1 MIALSGCIGKTY
13 NLILVERLTTY
24 LTVNKFVDPAL
35 QKAFLPGINGTI
47 EHNIVM
53 EELIK
58 DAKAKNHTLHSTF
71 FDLEDAFGRVPHGL
85 IEDALTR
92 HFLPQNIITYF
103 HNSYTNSKAVV
114 QTKEWRSSPFPF
126 KRGVFQGD
134 HISPIIFLMT
144 FNPIIQSLQNQSQKF
159 GYKLGDFSYVT
170 LPYADDFCLISTHKT
185 SHRNLINQIQSQV
198 SSMGLKLKTSN
209 VVHFLFQ
216 GGSLKMSLSIL
227 RITESPL
234 SKVKSKNFWESCCS
248 SKRNLKRLLPCL
260 KTSFLKAL
268 RILRKLRSK
277 ISTNFGSTLTIFS
290 PQTSLLTVH
299 TLTQTQLKL
308 LDTLTDKAIKR
319 WAGVP

>member
-53 EELIK
+53 EELNK

-185 SHRNLINQIQSQV
+185 SHQNLINQIQSQV
-198 SSMGLKLKTSN
+198 SSMGLKLKPSKCRSFS
-209 VVHFLFQ
+209 VSGGKPKDVPFYIEDYRIPSIKGEEQKFL
-216 GGSLKMSLSIL
+216 G
-227 RITESPL
+227 
-234 SKVKSKNFWESCCS
+234 
-248 SKRNLKRLLPCL
+248 
-260 KTSFLKAL
+260 
-268 RILRKLRSK
+268 
-277 ISTNFGSTLTIFS
+277 
-290 PQTSLLTVH
+290 
-299 TLTQTQLKL
+299 KL
-308 LDTLTDKAIKR
+308 LFFKGKPEETFTMFKNIISEGIENIEKAEVKN
-319 WAGVP
+319 